1 MSEFFNHTSPA
12 HSQLVVGLAVN
23 AALATKPEP
32 SVRERPKKSP
42 LYKVYMGL
50 IIKGTIPRYHHFPY
64 DYRVGIISMDSMH
77 SQRFES
83 YRFVQTSNCLWTSN
97 DFYALQVLSM
107 DFIGFLR
114 VSIFCGLQVIS
125 LHFYG
130 LLFWTLMDFHGFLST
145 SNDLMSMDFEKSP

>member
-1 MSEFFNHTSPA
+1 
-12 HSQLVVGLAVN
+12 
-23 AALATKPEP
+23 
-32 SVRERPKKSP
+32 
-42 LYKVYMGL
+42 
-50 IIKGTIPRYHHFPY
+50 
-64 DYRVGIISMDSMH
+64 MDSMH

-130 LLFWTLMDFHGFLST
+130 LLFWTLNDFYGLPWISINF
-145 SNDLMSMDFEKSP
+145 K